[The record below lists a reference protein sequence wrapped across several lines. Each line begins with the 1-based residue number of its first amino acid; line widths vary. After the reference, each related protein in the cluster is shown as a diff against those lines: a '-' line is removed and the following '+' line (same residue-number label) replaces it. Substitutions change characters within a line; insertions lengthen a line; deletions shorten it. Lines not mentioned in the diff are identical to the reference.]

1 MRKSKI
7 NLLVN
12 REDYRRYEKYFYWT
26 RIIAAAAVVLFILS
40 ASFLFFISF
49 RDNSQINNILAT
61 KQSLLISS
69 QGHESTEA
77 KLIYVENK
85 YQDLKDFMKNDAYS
99 LPYYNLLSTAIE
111 TSTETASLK
120 SFVIGKNRDVTF
132 AVSFSNFNELMNFF
146 RFVESEKFLKN
157 FENITLKSFTAV
169 GGDENKKSSYDLN
182 FTGKF
187 IPIDE
192 NKN

>member
-7 NLLVN
+7 NLLIN

-26 RIIAAAAVVLFILS
+26 RIIAAAAVILFMLS
-40 ASFLFFISF
+40 VSFLFFISF

-61 KQSLLISS
+61 KQSLLLSS

-146 RFVESEKFLKN
+146 RL
-157 FENITLKSFTAV
+157 
-169 GGDENKKSSYDLN
+169 
-182 FTGKF
+182 
-187 IPIDE
+187 
-192 NKN
+192 